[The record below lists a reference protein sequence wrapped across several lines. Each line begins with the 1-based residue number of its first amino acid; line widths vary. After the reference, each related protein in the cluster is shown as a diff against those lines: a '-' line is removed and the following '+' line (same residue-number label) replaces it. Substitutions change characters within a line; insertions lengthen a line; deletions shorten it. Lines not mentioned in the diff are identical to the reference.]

1 MKALGRALRVDLR
14 RSVLSGAFLLTV
26 VLMLAWMCFNSAH
39 YLFNPIRW
47 GQISAAK
54 MLFNATCT
62 SLGLAPLLFA
72 IATVPYA
79 WSFLQDR
86 ESGFENQAMERVGF
100 WAYGFAKILSVAL
113 SAFLAAAVAIG
124 LFVGALSFLGLPET
138 QNGLEGAGGYLGFAA
153 SGHLVGYY
161 LARIVVTG
169 LSCSLASV
177 FGLMMTA
184 MIRNVFVGLLAP
196 LVGYYLYMVLHT
208 VLSFM
213 THSLW
218 FSRAFGLNV
227 ILFYQTFESPG
238 FSLLWS
244 SVLLL
249 TMTALCAKAF
259 LGRLRKEL
267 GQ

>member
-1 MKALGRALRVDLR
+1 MKALGRALGVDLR

-113 SAFLAAAVAIG
+113 SAFL
-124 LFVGALSFLGLPET
+124 
-138 QNGLEGAGGYLGFAA
+138 
-153 SGHLVGYY
+153 
-161 LARIVVTG
+161 
-169 LSCSLASV
+169 
-177 FGLMMTA
+177 
-184 MIRNVFVGLLAP
+184 
-196 LVGYYLYMVLHT
+196 
-208 VLSFM
+208 
-213 THSLW
+213 
-218 FSRAFGLNV
+218 
-227 ILFYQTFESPG
+227 
-238 FSLLWS
+238 
-244 SVLLL
+244 
-249 TMTALCAKAF
+249 
-259 LGRLRKEL
+259 
-267 GQ
+267 